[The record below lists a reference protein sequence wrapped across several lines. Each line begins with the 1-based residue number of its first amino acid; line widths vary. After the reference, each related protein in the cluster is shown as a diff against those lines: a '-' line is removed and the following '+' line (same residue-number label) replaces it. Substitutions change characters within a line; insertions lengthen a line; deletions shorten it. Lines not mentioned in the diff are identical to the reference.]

1 MKFPHS
7 LWGNTVISFSLL
19 MSLTHFKLFRDL
31 YAWDEKISNEIG
43 QKSAARKIALETFE
57 KAKNSYM
64 HVAVK
69 KLEKILK
76 IENHGE

>member
-1 MKFPHS
+1 MNKQNYSAIEELIIGTPIEQ
-7 LWGNTVISFSLL
+7 NI
-19 MSLTHFKLFRDL
+19 
-31 YAWDEKISNEIG
+31 NELG

>member
-1 MKFPHS
+1 MK
-7 LWGNTVISFSLL
+7 I
-19 MSLTHFKLFRDL
+19 FRDL
-31 YAWDEKISNEIG
+31 YAWDETISNELG

-69 KLEKILK
+69 KLQKILK

>member
-1 MKFPHS
+1 MK
-7 LWGNTVISFSLL
+7 I
-19 MSLTHFKLFRDL
+19 FRDL
-31 YAWDEKISNEIG
+31 YAWDETISNEIG

-76 IENHGE
+76 IENHVQ

>member
-1 MKFPHS
+1 MKF
-7 LWGNTVISFSLL
+7 
-19 MSLTHFKLFRDL
+19 FRDL
-31 YAWDEKISNEIG
+31 YDWGETVSNELG
-43 QKSAARKIALETFE
+43 QKSVARKIALETFE